1 MGEEESEMTLQE
13 QQMIEAALRK
23 METEDKPSKHNFLTT
38 VLNNPTTLRTGN
50 INMEELGSLRLP
62 VRTIKECELMSRD
75 VIGDMMWANY
85 FEKEAEIATGTSL
98 SKEGFFIN
106 MASLEKR
113 ELSDKTNRRK
123 PSSSWFKK
131 KDKTGEAT

>member
-1 MGEEESEMTLQE
+1 MAEPEQEMTLQE

-38 VLNNPTTLRTGN
+38 VLNNPSTLRTGN
-50 INMEELGSLRLP
+50 LTAEEVGILKLP
-62 VRTIKECELMSRD
+62 VRTIKECELMSRSLVGDD
-75 VIGDMMWANY
+75 VWASY
-85 FEKEAEIATGTSL
+85 FEKEAEIMTGTSL
-98 SKEGFFIN
+98 SKEGFFMN
-106 MASLEKR
+106 LAALEKR

-131 KDKTGEAT
+131 KEPAATT